1 MASDGQRWKND
12 AFSGGLV
19 LLQFWVA
26 MLDREFV
33 IVSQRWVLIGFR
45 WRIVDLLM
53 TSAMVRVGRGVCA
66 RVRAGLWNWV
76 NFERGKKIGL
86 GGKGVA

>member
-1 MASDGQRWKND
+1 MRKFGWSLSDRGM
-12 AFSGGLV
+12 V
-19 LLQFWVA
+19 
-26 MLDREFV
+26 
-33 IVSQRWVLIGFR
+33 
-45 WRIVDLLM
+45 VDLLM

-86 GGKGVA
+86 GGFLPEVVLE